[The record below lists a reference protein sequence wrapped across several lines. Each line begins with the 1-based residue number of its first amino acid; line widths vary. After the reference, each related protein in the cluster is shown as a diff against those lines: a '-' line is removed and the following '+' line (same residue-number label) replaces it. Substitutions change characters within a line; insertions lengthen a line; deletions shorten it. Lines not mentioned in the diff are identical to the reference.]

1 MSKYQ
6 YSVLNYW
13 NDGDDLYVNY
23 IVENIETK
31 QKANAIEYYDTSD
44 IECDYNTAL
53 EEEIEKAL
61 TTLLEENDGI

>member
-31 QKANAIEYYDTSD
+31 QKANAIE
-44 IECDYNTAL
+44 
-53 EEEIEKAL
+53 
-61 TTLLEENDGI
+61 